1 MQARIIDLPRFIDE
15 RGNLSVIENRRDI
28 PFTIRRTYWVYDVP
42 GGEQRGGH
50 AYRQNEELVVAL
62 SGSFDVVVDDGR
74 ERRTFSMNRSYFGL
88 YLPRGTWR
96 ELNNFSTNSMALVL
110 ASTDYDTADY
120 IHDYQD
126 FLNYIQH
133 ERQ

>member
-88 YLPRGTWR
+88 YLPGGTWR
-96 ELNNFSTNSMALVL
+96 ELNNFSTNSIALVL